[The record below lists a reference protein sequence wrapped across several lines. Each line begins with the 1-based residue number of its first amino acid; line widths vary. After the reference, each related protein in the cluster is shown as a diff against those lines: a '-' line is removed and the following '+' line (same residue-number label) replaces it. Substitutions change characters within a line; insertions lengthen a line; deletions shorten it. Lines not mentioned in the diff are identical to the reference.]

1 MLPLAT
7 DARSIDERVHVNI
20 QGLGAIVG
28 TQLYRYGPR
37 FYLGHG
43 FAIGYLVLVSAAAAL
58 NWYILARRNKE
69 KERSIQSGEFAIEK
83 DDDHARVLLGDEHPL
98 WKFQV

>member
-1 MLPLAT
+1 M
-7 DARSIDERVHVNI
+7 RSADKQDV

-43 FAIGYLVLVSAAAAL
+43 FAIGYLVLVSAAATL

-69 KERSIQSGEFAIEK
+69 KERLIQSGEFEVKK
-83 DDDHARVLLGDEHPL
+83 DDDQIRLLLGDEHPL
-98 WKFQV
+98 WTFQV

>member
-1 MLPLAT
+1 M
-7 DARSIDERVHVNI
+7 RSADKQDV

-43 FAIGYLVLVSAAAAL
+43 FAIGYLVLVSAAATL
-58 NWYILARRNKE
+58 NWYILARRNKQ
-69 KERSIQSGEFAIEK
+69 KERLIQSGEFEVKK
-83 DDDHARVLLGDEHPL
+83 DDDQIRLLLGDEHPL
-98 WKFQV
+98 WTFQV